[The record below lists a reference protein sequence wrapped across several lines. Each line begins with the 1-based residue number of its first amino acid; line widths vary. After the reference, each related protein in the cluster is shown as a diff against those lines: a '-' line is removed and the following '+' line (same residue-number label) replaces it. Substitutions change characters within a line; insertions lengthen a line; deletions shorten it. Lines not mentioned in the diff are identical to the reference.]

1 MYIFTNVIQKIGLR
15 LKTLYTVINGTIF
28 WIFHKFLYSAFYVL

>member
-15 LKTLYTVINGTIF
+15 LKTLYTVINGAILD
-28 WIFHKFLYSAFYVL
+28 IS